1 MSTARRNTLREVMKL
16 AWKMFREHGGEFSLA
31 LKWAWKAIKE
41 DANGGMWTGSI
52 IVGHKLLCTTETK
65 PERRNTYGTYTGF
78 RGIGLG
84 Y

>member
-31 LKWAWKAIKE
+31 LKWAWMAVKSEMWKE
-41 DANGGMWTGSI
+41 SI
-52 IVGHKLLCTTETK
+52 ITGHKLLCTTETK